1 MSTAEQTQQILAAI
15 PLPRTFKEKVQAD
28 LTDALRKG
36 FLIDLDQ
43 LCVNL
48 RRLAVR

>member
-1 MSTAEQTQQILAAI
+1 MSTAEQTHQILAAV
-15 PLPRTFKEKVQAD
+15 PLPRSLKEKVQAD

-36 FLIDLDQ
+36 FSIDLDQ

-48 RRLAVR
+48 RRLAVQ